1 MKTAIMIKT
10 NLIGRDSRVLK
21 ERDALR
27 EAGYGIRRL
36 CWNRD
41 GQGAPSPGQEDDDE
55 EKRLNLKSPWGIKIL
70 PFLPVWWIYVFFH
83 LLVEK
88 WDIAQAINLDSAIPA
103 ILAGKI
109 KGKPV
114 IYEIE
119 DAYEDEVPFPS
130 AIRYLFIKFDRFF
143 MRLAAAVIL
152 VDETQIEEF
161 GSIPNRRATI
171 IYDSPP
177 DVYGKVEPT
186 LPDGVFTLLYDGTLA
201 WERDMKLENIWEVV
215 KGIEGARLVIT
226 GFGNMV
232 PEIRQWCLE
241 MPEKVTFLGW
251 VNNGE
256 LMQRS
261 FSSDLLLALRSSRIL
276 TDKFNCGSK
285 VLKAMMCG
293 KPSLVVKET
302 SSAKK
307 VVEANCGLA
316 IDINDVQNIR
326 EAIIKLKNS
335 PELRRELGSNGRK
348 AYEQKYYWGL
358 MKQRLLSLY
367 ALLLGGKGG
376 KKSNS

>member
-1 MKTAIMIKT
+1 MKTAILIKT

-41 GQGAPSPGQEDDDE
+41 GQNAPSPGQEDSDE
-55 EKRLNLKSPWGIKIL
+55 ENRLNLKAPWGIKIL
-70 PFLPVWWIYVFFH
+70 PFLPVWFLFVFFH

-88 WDIAQAINLDSAIPA
+88 WDIAQAINFDSAIPA

-109 KGKPV
+109 KRKPV

-119 DAYEDEVPFPS
+119 DVYEDEVRFPS
-130 AIRYLFIKFDRFF
+130 AIRYLLIQLDRFF
-143 MRLAAAVIL
+143 MRLAAAVIM

-161 GSIPNRRATI
+161 GSIPNGRVTC

-177 DVYGKVEPT
+177 DMSGKVEPIPT
-186 LPDGVFTLLYDGTLA
+186 EEGYFTMLYDGTLVR
-201 WERDMKLENIWEVV
+201 ERDLQLENIWEVV
-215 KGIEGARLVIT
+215 KSIDGVRLVIT
-226 GFGNMV
+226 GFGNLV

-241 MPEKVTFLGW
+241 MPEKATFLGW
-251 VNNGE
+251 VSNGE
-256 LMQRS
+256 VMQRS
-261 FSSDLLLALRSSRIL
+261 FNSDLLLALRSSRIL

-302 SSAKK
+302 SSAEK
-307 VVEANCGLA
+307 VAEANCGLA
-316 IDINDVQNIR
+316 IDINDVQDIR
-326 EAIIKLKNS
+326 EAIIRLKEAPS
-335 PELRRELGSNGRK
+335 LCRELGSNGRK
-348 AYEQKYYWGL
+348 AYEQKYHWEI
-358 MKQRLLSLY
+358 QERRLLDLY
-367 ALLLGGKGG
+367 REL
-376 KKSNS
+376 SSRNQVNR